1 MAVVI
6 IGVTVSAQVAVHI
19 RAGYHSARG
28 MSSIPSD
35 SAQQFA
41 MTVLV
46 PEVEDAQRLAAALD
60 EVRRS
65 DGPLAVIAVPPVRGV
80 AFFADSDRQPKL
92 DRWWAHA
99 IPEDSVPVYLLIDE
113 EGIVQWLPGLDGRFV
128 VGFATPD
135 DARPYAGLPNV
146 TVAAGNSLL
155 DVALAAV
162 ALFAAAP
169 VFRDDAAARLD
180 KRLRR
185 PHAELNSRFRRA
197 RLRPADEAF
206 LRGAGPAAGH
216 PIPNLPP
223 HDAVAELGEDAHRE
237 ELVRALAE
245 TLRRLERIRSA

>member
-1 MAVVI
+1 
-6 IGVTVSAQVAVHI
+6 
-19 RAGYHSARG
+19 

-80 AFFADSDRQPKL
+80 AFFADGDRQAKL

-128 VGFATPD
+128 VGVATPD

-146 TVAAGNSLL
+146 TIAAGNSLL

-185 PHAELNSRFRRA
+185 PHAELSSRFRRA

-206 LRGAGPAAGH
+206 LRGAGPTAGH

-223 HDAVAELGEDAHRE
+223 HDAAAELGEDAHRE